1 MKFVMEF
8 EVDNAFFHSE
18 PYYNR
23 KQKKTTLNMSAVGML
38 VADYGRTIACTGEWS
53 GKIMEG
59 NGNSVGC
66 WRIKRQYH
74 RQNKMRKGVEDGYSQ

>member
-8 EVDNAFFHSE
+8 YVDNAFFHSE
-18 PYYNR
+18 PYYNG
-23 KQKKTTLNMSAVGML
+23 KQKKTALDMSAVGML

-59 NGNSVGC
+59 NGNSVGS
-66 WRIKRQYH
+66 WRIKGR
-74 RQNKMRKGVEDGYSQ
+74 

>member
-1 MKFVMEF
+1 MKFMMEF

-18 PYYNR
+18 PYHNG
-23 KQKKTTLNMSAVGML
+23 KQKKATLDMNAVGML
-38 VADYGRTIACTGEWS
+38 VSDYGRTIACTGEWS

-66 WRIKRQYH
+66 WRIKGR
-74 RQNKMRKGVEDGYSQ
+74 